1 MFSRKVRIPYFQ
13 NSAKMPILA
22 KLTSRNRLTLPRS
35 LISAVGAAD
44 YFEVQV
50 KDGQIILTPVRTQRA
65 DAVRSKFE
73 ELALNEQ
80 DIADAAKWVRQSR
93 RPAK

>member
-1 MFSRKVRIPYFQ
+1 
-13 NSAKMPILA
+13 MPIFA

-73 ELALNEQ
+73 ELGLNEQ

>member
-1 MFSRKVRIPYFQ
+1 
-13 NSAKMPILA
+13 MPIFA

-65 DAVRSKFE
+65 DAVRSKLE
-73 ELALNEQ
+73 ELGLNEQ

>member
-1 MFSRKVRIPYFQ
+1 
-13 NSAKMPILA
+13 MPIFA

-65 DAVRSKFE
+65 DAVRSKLE
-73 ELALNEQ
+73 ELGLNEQ

-93 RPAK
+93 RRAK